1 MDRQSRCYSPGM
13 NRFASSVAILVLA
26 VAGLTAA
33 SRHEV
38 TYKGTV
44 VSADDKK
51 VTVTVVNAK
60 TKKPENIGFSFD
72 KETKVLRGD
81 KVVTYTQAKIQ
92 KGEKIAVT
100 VDHDLDENFALIIRL
115 DEKK

>member
-1 MDRQSRCYSPGM
+1 M
-13 NRFASSVAILVLA
+13 NRLASFVAVFVLA
-26 VAGLTAA
+26 VCSVAAA

-60 TKKPENIGFSFD
+60 TKKPENVGFSFD

-81 KVVTYTQAKIQ
+81 KVVTYAQARIQ

-100 VDHDLDENFALIIRL
+100 VDHDLDENFAVVIRL
-115 DEKK
+115 DAKK